1 MAEKGIPYDSVKDSR
16 VTNES
21 CWKAVDDN
29 LLPNPPYNAE
39 HPKDE
44 VLAGLV
50 KEDTNK
56 TKIIMAHEFRENPDG
71 FKAMAEDVA
80 DSYNSQH
87 KLRVGEDLP
96 KGFKEEEDDG

>member
-1 MAEKGIPYDSVKDSR
+1 MPKNGIPYDAVKDPR
-16 VTNES
+16 ITNES

-29 LLPNPPYNAE
+29 LLPNPPHDTE

-50 KEDTNK
+50 KEDINK
-56 TKIIMAHEFRENPDG
+56 TKIIMAHEFRENAEG

-80 DSYNSQH
+80 DSYNNQH
-87 KLRVGEDLP
+87 KLRVGEELP
-96 KGFKEEEDDG
+96 VGFKEEEDG